1 MSFRTVPPMKILIA
15 ASDLTPLIAT
25 DEHTLAQ
32 PIPALPLA
40 LQRAGHEVSVIGPL
54 AAALEA
60 SPELKI
66 KATGV
71 RITAPLG
78 GERFVTEVREARSP
92 QGLQMFLFQQPE
104 IFDPAGSAMN
114 ARAATYFSKL
124 IVELARRLNPA
135 PDVVQIQDWPG
146 ALAPVFLKAQN
157 LPFASVL
164 AVSDP
169 SAHGSFP
176 IEDFGLLNLGWEY
189 FRPTSVEFYGR
200 VNFLKAGIVSSDAVA
215 VDGELERAAVQTP
228 EQGGGLDVVFREN
241 MARLHGIPAG
251 LDEHTWNPATDA
263 GIARKYRPA
272 NLAGKD
278 ACRTAL
284 LAQLGLA
291 KHPAGPVFLLDLAAG
306 QDAAY
311 LERLAPRLDQL
322 LADDVRLIVLGD
334 LPDTSPV
341 AIAFDLAARRDA
353 DKLTFVKNAD
363 QRLTHAALAGADFQ
377 LFLGR
382 QRGVSARL
390 LRSLKY
396 GTLPIAPAAT
406 GLRQLIEDYHPGS
419 DHGSGLVFY
428 QPNGEAL
435 FDVLAHRAPTLL
447 SSPERWES
455 LRQRAMIHA
464 GKFSWARAAAQYISL
479 YARLGRH

>member
-1 MSFRTVPPMKILIA
+1 MKILIA
-15 ASDLTPLIAT
+15 ASDLTPLIST
-25 DEHTLAQ
+25 DERILAQ

-40 LQRAGHEVSVIGPL
+40 LQRTGHEVSVIGPL
-54 AAALEA
+54 TPALET

-71 RITAPLG
+71 RIGAPLG
-78 GERFVTEVREARSP
+78 NERHVADVREARSP

-104 IFDPAGSAMN
+104 IFASALAGQPMD

-169 SAHGSFP
+169 TTHGSFP

-189 FRPTSVEFYGR
+189 FRPTAVEFYGR
-200 VNFLKAGIVSSDAVA
+200 VNFLKAGILSSAAVV
-215 VDGELERAAVQTP
+215 VDGDLERAAVQTV
-228 EQGGGLDVVFREN
+228 EQGSGLDVVFREN
-241 MARLHGIPAG
+241 AARLHGIPVG
-251 LDEHTWNPATDA
+251 LDEHTWNPAADEI
-263 GIARKYRPA
+263 IARKYRPA
-272 NLAGKD
+272 NLEGKT
-278 ACRTAL
+278 ACRDAL
-284 LAQLGLA
+284 LAQVKLA
-291 KHPAGPVFLLDLAAG
+291 KAPAGPVFLLDLSAG
-306 QDAAY
+306 QESAY
-311 LERLAPRLDQL
+311 LEMLAPRLDQF

-334 LPDTSPV
+334 LPDASPV
-341 AIAFDLAARRDA
+341 AVTFDLAARKHS
-353 DKLTFVKNAD
+353 DKLTFVKTVD
-363 QRLTHAALAGADFQ
+363 ERLVHSALAGADFQ

-382 QRGVSARL
+382 QRGVSALL

-396 GTLPIAPAAT
+396 GTLPIAPSAS
-406 GLRQLIEDYHPGS
+406 GLHQLIEDYHPGS

-428 QPNGEAL
+428 HPNGEAL
-435 FDVLAHRAPTLL
+435 FDVLAHRAPALL
-447 SSPERWES
+447 DPPDRWES

-464 GKFSWARAAAQYISL
+464 GKFSWARTAAQYVSL
-479 YARLGRH
+479 YGQLIRH